1 MISYVY
7 TKRPS
12 ILLASLLLCM
22 VALCTPA
29 TMQGQQSDDICDST
43 QMRCGLVL
51 SGGGAKG
58 LAHIALLELIDSL
71 QIQVDYISGTS
82 MGAVVAG
89 LYSTG
94 YNAAEIK
101 ELVSQEDWGR
111 ILSNRLPYDKVDMCE
126 KEDYGTYTLEF
137 PLHRGVPKA
146 PSSII
151 EGQYL
156 MEMLMRYTFPV
167 RHIKDYAQ
175 MPLPLQLV
183 ASDVGSGGA
192 YVMTSGSIPL
202 SIRASLAIP
211 AFFAPAIVDG
221 RLLVDGGLDRNF
233 PVEEV
238 RAMGATFVIGSY
250 TGARLR
256 SVEELEHSSIGVIHQ
271 SYALLTKKEVER
283 QVSLVDVMLDFS
295 QALKDYTSSDFSQ
308 RDQIIAL
315 AEVEAHKLL
324 PQLIAL
330 KAQQVAQGIN
340 YQERQLATVS
350 IPIQQV
356 KITDQWGAPLDYA
369 ETEFIRSVIGEDLS
383 LLDSVDLLQQRMD
396 MLMGYNRYAQ
406 VYYTYEA
413 DSTATGGNE
422 VNTLHFF
429 IKKKPQA
436 LLRVGAYYDPYESAN
451 IILNTSFRDIL
462 LSNSRLSAKLAISQH
477 PKLRASYYKWFDDS
491 YSYWVSP
498 YISLRLDRSD
508 NLHLRYLSQIED
520 HTEATFYQGSIA
532 TGLKMGY
539 ALSPQ
544 SEITLGV
551 QYGLMYVWQ
560 PQTPFDYEMIGSA
573 QDTDLELTPFN
584 YFNQLLQ
591 ANKRPKLS
599 YRHGSWTMNLA
610 YQQNSLNR
618 KAFATRGNHFA
629 LTAELTLKN
638 SYSLSPLPEDATESQ
653 KQIYNLLN
661 PKESLSPQQGPLLH
675 LSVYEHIVAPLSQR
689 VALHGRLFGG
699 VNLDLGKPWRD
710 SFHYDSYLF
719 LSQKFNLG
727 GFANLGM
734 DNQTIFSGLRYRE
747 YPVNN
752 LAALYLGVQ
761 YTPIKDL
768 YVTPHVSVGMDI
780 QAPNVRD
787 SDLLYGAGIDLDYDS
802 LIGPIKLSF
811 TRSNVL
817 RTSRFFFSL
826 GYAF

>member
-1 MISYVY
+1 
-7 TKRPS
+7 
-12 ILLASLLLCM
+12 
-22 VALCTPA
+22 
-29 TMQGQQSDDICDST
+29 
-43 QMRCGLVL
+43 
-51 SGGGAKG
+51 
-58 LAHIALLELIDSL
+58 
-71 QIQVDYISGTS
+71 
-82 MGAVVAG
+82 
-89 LYSTG
+89 
-94 YNAAEIK
+94 
-101 ELVSQEDWGR
+101 
-111 ILSNRLPYDKVDMCE
+111 MCE

-356 KITDQWGAPLDYA
+356 KITDQWGTPLDYA

-413 DSTATGGNE
+413 DSIATGGNE

-436 LLRVGAYYDPYESAN
+436 LLRIGAYYDPYESAN

-508 NLHLRYLSQIED
+508 NLQLRYLSQIED

-544 SEITLGV
+544 SEVTLGV

-560 PQTPFDYEMIGSA
+560 PQTPFDYEMIELA
-573 QDTDLELTPFN
+573 QATELELTPFN

-689 VALHGRLFGG
+689 VVLHGRLFGG
-699 VNLDLGKPWRD
+699 VNLDFGKPWRD

-752 LAALYLGVQ
+752 LAALYLGIQ

-768 YVTPHVSVGMDI
+768 YITPHVSVGMDL

>member
-1 MISYVY
+1 MI
-7 TKRPS
+7 
-12 ILLASLLLCM
+12 
-22 VALCTPA
+22 ALCTPA

-89 LYSTG
+89 LYATG
-94 YNAAEIK
+94 YSAAEIK

-111 ILSNRLPYDKVDMCE
+111 ILSNRLPYDKIDMYE

-356 KITDQWGAPLDYA
+356 KITDQWGAPLDHA

-413 DSTATGGNE
+413 DSTVTADHE

-584 YFNQLLQ
+584 YFNQLLH

-638 SYSLSPLPEDATESQ
+638 SYSLSSLPEDATESQ

-761 YTPIKDL
+761 YTPVKDL

>member
-1 MISYVY
+1 M
-7 TKRPS
+7 KQPS
-12 ILLASLLLCM
+12 ILLASLILSI
-22 VALCTPA
+22 VALCTPF
-29 TMQGQQSDDICDST
+29 TIRGQSDNVCDSSKI
-43 QMRCGLVL
+43 RCGVVL

-89 LYSTG
+89 LYSAGHRAT
-94 YNAAEIK
+94 EIK
-101 ELVSQEDWGR
+101 ELVRKEDWGR

-126 KEDYGTYTLEF
+126 KEDYGIYALEF
-137 PLHRGVPKA
+137 PMRRGIPKP
-146 PSSII
+146 PSSLI

-156 MEMLMRYTFPV
+156 MEVLMRHTFPV

-175 MPLPLQLV
+175 MPIPLHLV

-192 YVMTSGSIPL
+192 CVMTSGSMPL

-221 RLLVDGGLDRNF
+221 KLLVDGGLDRNF

-238 RAMGATFVIGSY
+238 RSMGANFVIGSY

-256 SVEELEHSSIGVIHQ
+256 NVEELEHSSIDVIHQ

-283 QVSLVDVMLDFS
+283 QVSQVDVMLDFS
-295 QALKDYTSSDFSQ
+295 QALRNYTSADFSQ
-308 RDQIIAL
+308 RERIIAL
-315 AEVEAHKLL
+315 AEQEAYKLL
-324 PQLIAL
+324 PQLVAL

-340 YQERQLATVS
+340 YQERQLAPVS

-356 KITDQWGAPLDYA
+356 KITDQWGSPLDES
-369 ETEFIRSVIGEDLS
+369 ETKFIQSVIGDDLS
-383 LLDSVDLLQQRMD
+383 ILDSVELLQQRID

-413 DSTATGGNE
+413 DATTGAHE
-422 VNTLHFF
+422 VNTIHFF

-451 IILNTSFRDIL
+451 IILNTSLRDL
-462 LSNSRLSAKLAISQH
+462 LLPNSRLSAKLAISQH
-477 PKLRASYYKWFDDS
+477 PKLRASYYKWLDNG

-508 NLHLRYLSQIED
+508 NLNLRYLSQIED
-520 HTEATFYQGSIA
+520 HTEATFYQASLA
-532 TGLKMGY
+532 SGLKMGY

-544 SEITLGV
+544 AEITLGV
-551 QYGLMYVWQ
+551 QYGSMYVWQ
-560 PQTPFDYEMIGSA
+560 PQTPFDQEMKTSA
-573 QDTDLELTPFN
+573 QAASLERVPMN
-584 YFNQLLQ
+584 YFNQLMR
-591 ANKRPKLS
+591 ANKPPKLS
-599 YRHGSWTMNLA
+599 YRHGTWTMNLT

-618 KAFATRGNHFA
+618 KAFATRGNHLA

-638 SYSLSPLPEDATESQ
+638 SYSLSPLLEDATESQ
-653 KQIYNLLN
+653 KQIHNLLN
-661 PKESLSPQQGPLLH
+661 PEESISPQRGPLLH
-675 LSVYEHIVAPLSQR
+675 LSVYEHIVAPLSRR
-689 VALHGRLFGG
+689 VAIHGRLFGG
-699 VNLDLGKPWRD
+699 VNLDLGKPMRE
-710 SFHYDSYLF
+710 SFHFDSYLF

-727 GFANLGM
+727 GFANVGL
-734 DNQTIFSGLRYRE
+734 DDQPIFSGLRYRE

-761 YTPIKDL
+761 YTPIKNL
-768 YVTPHVSVGMDI
+768 YITPHFSVGMDI
-780 QAPNVRD
+780 QGPNMRD
-787 SDLLYGAGIDLDYDS
+787 SDLLYGAGIDLDYNS

-811 TRSNVL
+811 SRSNVL
-817 RTSRFFFSL
+817 RASRFFFSL

>member
-1 MISYVY
+1 MISRIY
-7 TKRPS
+7 TKQPS
-12 ILLASLLLCM
+12 ILLTSLILCM
-22 VALCTPA
+22 VALCAPA
-29 TMQGQQSDDICDST
+29 TMLGQSDEVCDST

-94 YNAAEIK
+94 YSAAEIK
-101 ELVSQEDWGR
+101 ELVRQEDWGR
-111 ILSNRLPYDKVDMCE
+111 VLSNRLPYDKVDMCE

-137 PLHRGVPKA
+137 PMRRGIPKV
-146 PSSII
+146 PSSLI

-156 MEMLMRYTFPV
+156 MEVLMRYTFPV

-175 MPLPLQLV
+175 MPIPLQLV
-183 ASDVGSGGA
+183 ASDAGSGGA
-192 YVMTSGSIPL
+192 CVMTSGTLPL

-211 AFFAPAIVDG
+211 AVFAPAIVDG
-221 RLLVDGGLDRNF
+221 KLLVDGGLDRNF

-256 SVEELEHSSIGVIHQ
+256 NVEELEHSSIDVIQQ

-283 QVSLVDVMLDFS
+283 QVSQVDVMLDFS
-295 QALKDYTSSDFSQ
+295 QALRGYTSADFSQ
-308 RDQIIAL
+308 REQIIAL
-315 AEVEAHKLL
+315 AEAEAHKLL
-324 PQLIAL
+324 PQLVAL
-330 KAQQVAQGIN
+330 KAHQVAQGIN
-340 YQERQLATVS
+340 YQKQQLATVS

-356 KITDQWGAPLDYA
+356 KITDQWGAPLEQA

-383 LLDSVDLLQQRMD
+383 LLDSVDLLQQRID

-406 VYYTYEA
+406 VYYTYES
-413 DSTATGGNE
+413 DSTATRGNE

-436 LLRVGAYYDPYESAN
+436 LLRLGAYYDPYESAN
-451 IILNTSFRDIL
+451 IILNTSLRDLL
-462 LSNSRLSAKLAISQH
+462 LSNSHLSAKLAISQY

-508 NLHLRYLSQIED
+508 NLHLRYLSQIEN

-532 TGLKMGY
+532 TGVKMGY

-560 PQTPFDYEMIGSA
+560 PQTPFDHEMRGSA
-573 QDTDLELTPFN
+573 QAADLEQIPLN
-584 YFNQLLQ
+584 YFNQLMQ
-591 ANKRPKLS
+591 ANNRPKLS
-599 YRHGSWTMNLA
+599 YRHGTWTMNLA
-610 YQQNSLNR
+610 YQQNRLNR
-618 KAFATRGNHFA
+618 KAFATRGNHLA
-629 LTAELTLKN
+629 LAAELTLKN
-638 SYSLSPLPEDATESQ
+638 SYALSPLPEDATESQ
-653 KQIYNLLN
+653 KQIHNILN
-661 PKESLSPQQGPLLH
+661 PEESISPQRGPLLH
-675 LSVYEHIVAPLSQR
+675 LSVYEHVVAPLSKR

-719 LSQKFNLG
+719 LSQKFHLG
-727 GFANLGM
+727 GFANLGVH
-734 DNQTIFSGLRYRE
+734 NQTIFSGLRYRE

-752 LAALYLGVQ
+752 LVALYLGIQ
-761 YTPIKDL
+761 YTPIKSL
-768 YVTPHVSVGMDI
+768 YITPHVSVGMDI
-780 QAPNVRD
+780 QAPNLQD

-802 LIGPIKLSF
+802 MIGPIKLSF
-811 TRSNVL
+811 SRSNVL
-817 RTSRFFFSL
+817 RASRFFFSL

>member
-12 ILLASLLLCM
+12 ILLTSLLLCM
-22 VALCTPA
+22 VALWTPA
-29 TMQGQQSDDICDST
+29 TMQGQQSDRVCDST

-94 YNAAEIK
+94 YSAAEIK
-101 ELVSQEDWGR
+101 ELVSREDWGR

-283 QVSLVDVMLDFS
+283 QVSQVDVMLDFS
-295 QALKDYTSSDFSQ
+295 QTLRDYTSSDFSQ
-308 RDQIIAL
+308 RDRIIAL

-324 PQLIAL
+324 PQLVAL

-356 KITDQWGAPLDYA
+356 KITDQWGAPLDHA

-413 DSTATGGNE
+413 DSTATGDNE

-451 IILNTSFRDIL
+451 IILNTSLRDIL

-498 YISLRLDRSD
+498 YVSLRLDRSD

-544 SEITLGV
+544 SEITLGA
-551 QYGLMYVWQ
+551 QYATMYVWQ

-573 QDTDLELTPFN
+573 QSTDVGFAPFN

-661 PKESLSPQQGPLLH
+661 PEESLSPQRGPLLH

-699 VNLDLGKPWRD
+699 INLDLGKPWRD

-719 LSQKFNLG
+719 LSQKFPLG

-752 LAALYLGVQ
+752 LAALYLGIQ
-761 YTPIKDL
+761 YSPTKSL
-768 YVTPHVSVGMDI
+768 YITPHASVGMDI
-780 QAPNVRD
+780 QAPNVGD

-811 TRSNVL
+811 TRSNIL
-817 RTSRFFFSL
+817 RTSRLFFSL

>member
-1 MISYVY
+1 MISRIY
-7 TKRPS
+7 TKQSS
-12 ILLASLLLCM
+12 ILLTSLILCII
-22 VALCTPA
+22 ALCAPT
-29 TMQGQQSDDICDST
+29 TMQGQLSNRVCDST

-71 QIQVDYISGTS
+71 QIQVDYLSGTS
-82 MGAVVAG
+82 MGAVVGG
-89 LYSTG
+89 LYATG
-94 YNAAEIK
+94 YSAAEIK
-101 ELVSQEDWGR
+101 EMVRQEDWGR
-111 ILSNRLPYDKVDMCE
+111 VLSNRLPYDKVDMCE

-137 PLHRGVPKA
+137 PIRRGVPKI
-146 PSSII
+146 PSSLI

-156 MEMLMRYTFPV
+156 MEVLMRYTFPV
-167 RHIKDYAQ
+167 RHIKEYDQ
-175 MPLPLQLV
+175 MPIPLQLV
-183 ASDVGSGGA
+183 ASDAGSGGA
-192 YVMTSGSIPL
+192 CVMTSGALPL

-211 AFFAPAIVDG
+211 AVFAPAIVDG
-221 RLLVDGGLDRNF
+221 KLLVDGGLDRNF

-256 SVEELEHSSIGVIHQ
+256 NAEELEHSSIGVIQQ

-283 QVSLVDVMLDFS
+283 QVSQVDVMLDFS
-295 QALKDYTSSDFSQ
+295 QALRDYTSADFSQ
-308 RDQIIAL
+308 RDRIIAL
-315 AEVEAHKLL
+315 AEAEAHKLL

-340 YQERQLATVS
+340 YQKRQLVTVS

-356 KITDQWGAPLDYA
+356 KITDQRGAPLEQA

-383 LLDSVDLLQQRMD
+383 LLDSVGLLQQRID

-406 VYYTYEA
+406 VYYTYES

-429 IKKKPQA
+429 VKKKPQA

-451 IILNTSFRDIL
+451 IILNTSLRDL
-462 LSNSRLSAKLAISQH
+462 FLSNSHLSAKLAISQY

-498 YISLRLDRSD
+498 YISLRLDRND
-508 NLHLRYLSQIED
+508 DLHLRYLSQIEN

-551 QYGLMYVWQ
+551 QYGLMYLWQ
-560 PQTPFDYEMIGSA
+560 QQTPFAHETTGAA
-573 QDTDLELTPFN
+573 QATNLEPIPFN
-584 YFNQLLQ
+584 YFNQLMQ

-599 YRHGSWTMNLA
+599 YRHGTWTMNLA

-618 KAFATRGNHFA
+618 KAFATRGNHLA

-638 SYSLSPLPEDATESQ
+638 AYALSPLPDDATESQ
-653 KQIYNLLN
+653 KQIHNMLN
-661 PKESLSPQQGPLLH
+661 PEESLSPQQGPLLH
-675 LSVYEHIVAPLSQR
+675 LSIYEHVVAPLGR
-689 VALHGRLFGG
+689 RIALHGRLFGG
-699 VNLDLGKPWRD
+699 VNLDLGKPWQE

-719 LSQKFNLG
+719 LSQKFHLG
-727 GFANLGM
+727 GFANLGV

-752 LAALYLGVQ
+752 LAALYLGIQ
-761 YTPIKDL
+761 YTPIKSL
-768 YVTPHVSVGMDI
+768 YITPHVSVGVDI
-780 QAPNVRD
+780 QAPNVRN

-811 TRSNVL
+811 SRSNVL
-817 RTSRFFFSL
+817 RASRFFFSL

>member
-71 QIQVDYISGTS
+71 QIQVDYLSGTS
-82 MGAVVAG
+82 MGAVVGG
-89 LYSTG
+89 LYATG
-94 YNAAEIK
+94 YSAAEIK
-101 ELVSQEDWGR
+101 EMVRQEDWRR

-137 PLHRGVPKA
+137 PMRRGVPKI
-146 PSSII
+146 PSSLI

-156 MEMLMRYTFPV
+156 MEVLMRYTFPV
-167 RHIKDYAQ
+167 RHIKEYDQ
-175 MPLPLQLV
+175 MPIPLQLV
-183 ASDVGSGGA
+183 ASDAGSGGA
-192 YVMTSGSIPL
+192 CVMTSGALPL

-221 RLLVDGGLDRNF
+221 KLLVDGGLDRNF

-256 SVEELEHSSIGVIHQ
+256 NAEELEHSSIGVILQ

-283 QVSLVDVMLDFS
+283 QVSQVDVMLDFS
-295 QALKDYTSSDFSQ
+295 QALRDYTSADFSQ
-308 RDQIIAL
+308 REQIITL
-315 AEVEAHKLL
+315 AEAEAHKLL

-340 YQERQLATVS
+340 YQRRQLATVS

-356 KITDQWGAPLDYA
+356 KITDQWGAPLEQA

-383 LLDSVDLLQQRMD
+383 LLDSVDLLQQRID

-406 VYYTYEA
+406 VYYTHES
-413 DSTATGGNE
+413 DSTVTGGNE

-451 IILNTSFRDIL
+451 IILNTSLRDL
-462 LSNSRLSAKLAISQH
+462 FLSNSHLSAKLAISQH

-498 YISLRLDRSD
+498 YISLRLDRND
-508 NLHLRYLSQIED
+508 DLYLRYLSQIEN

-544 SEITLGV
+544 SEVTLGV

-584 YFNQLLQ
+584 YFNQLLH

-638 SYSLSPLPEDATESQ
+638 SYSLSPLPEYAPESQ
-653 KQIYNLLN
+653 EQIYNLLN

-761 YTPIKDL
+761 YTPLKDL
-768 YVTPHVSVGMDI
+768 YITPHVSVGMDI
-780 QAPNVRD
+780 LGPNVRD

>member
-1 MISYVY
+1 
-7 TKRPS
+7 
-12 ILLASLLLCM
+12 
-22 VALCTPA
+22 
-29 TMQGQQSDDICDST
+29 MQGQQSDRVCDST

-315 AEVEAHKLL
+315 AEVEAQKFL

-330 KAQQVAQGIN
+330 KAQQVAQAIN

-356 KITDQWGAPLDYA
+356 KITDQWGAFP
-369 ETEFIRSVIGEDLS
+369 
-383 LLDSVDLLQQRMD
+383 
-396 MLMGYNRYAQ
+396 
-406 VYYTYEA
+406 
-413 DSTATGGNE
+413 
-422 VNTLHFF
+422 
-429 IKKKPQA
+429 
-436 LLRVGAYYDPYESAN
+436 
-451 IILNTSFRDIL
+451 
-462 LSNSRLSAKLAISQH
+462 
-477 PKLRASYYKWFDDS
+477 
-491 YSYWVSP
+491 
-498 YISLRLDRSD
+498 
-508 NLHLRYLSQIED
+508 
-520 HTEATFYQGSIA
+520 
-532 TGLKMGY
+532 
-539 ALSPQ
+539 
-544 SEITLGV
+544 
-551 QYGLMYVWQ
+551 
-560 PQTPFDYEMIGSA
+560 
-573 QDTDLELTPFN
+573 
-584 YFNQLLQ
+584 
-591 ANKRPKLS
+591 
-599 YRHGSWTMNLA
+599 
-610 YQQNSLNR
+610 
-618 KAFATRGNHFA
+618 
-629 LTAELTLKN
+629 
-638 SYSLSPLPEDATESQ
+638 
-653 KQIYNLLN
+653 
-661 PKESLSPQQGPLLH
+661 
-675 LSVYEHIVAPLSQR
+675 
-689 VALHGRLFGG
+689 
-699 VNLDLGKPWRD
+699 
-710 SFHYDSYLF
+710 
-719 LSQKFNLG
+719 
-727 GFANLGM
+727 
-734 DNQTIFSGLRYRE
+734 
-747 YPVNN
+747 
-752 LAALYLGVQ
+752 
-761 YTPIKDL
+761 
-768 YVTPHVSVGMDI
+768 
-780 QAPNVRD
+780 
-787 SDLLYGAGIDLDYDS
+787 
-802 LIGPIKLSF
+802 
-811 TRSNVL
+811 
-817 RTSRFFFSL
+817 
-826 GYAF
+826 

>member
-1 MISYVY
+1 
-7 TKRPS
+7 
-12 ILLASLLLCM
+12 
-22 VALCTPA
+22 
-29 TMQGQQSDDICDST
+29 MQGQQSDDICDST

-89 LYSTG
+89 LYATG
-94 YNAAEIK
+94 YSAAEIK

-111 ILSNRLPYDKVDMCE
+111 ILSNRLPYDKIDMYE

-356 KITDQWGAPLDYA
+356 KITDQWGAPLDHA

-413 DSTATGGNE
+413 DSTVTADHE

-584 YFNQLLQ
+584 YFNQLLH

-638 SYSLSPLPEDATESQ
+638 SYSLSSLPEDATESQ

-761 YTPIKDL
+761 YTPVKDL